1 MKPATV
7 VADTSPLIAL
17 AVMDLLPVLPMFFN
31 TVLVPSAVVS
41 ECLHDLSKAMAA
53 EISAALSSRLLVEQS
68 VANQEYCVLLAQILD
83 PGEAETIAL
92 AKEKNAI
99 ALIDEA
105 AARKVAAREN
115 IEFAGSLSVLIR
127 AKQENLIPAAA
138 PLLNRLLEHGYH
150 LDKSLF
156 QYVVDTCGES
166 EMSPEEVRR
175 MRGSGWEGDLDEMRA
190 SRRT

>member
-17 AVMDLLPVLPMFFN
+17 AVMGLLPVLPMFFN
-31 TVLVPSAVVS
+31 TVLVPPAVAG

-53 EISAALSSRLLVEQS
+53 ETSAALSSRLLVEQS

-83 PGEAETIAL
+83 SGEAETIAL
-92 AKEKNAI
+92 AKQKNAI

-105 AARKVAAREN
+105 AARKVAAGEN

-127 AKQENLIPAAA
+127 AKQENLIPA
-138 PLLNRLLEHGYH
+138 LGHEL
-150 LDKSLF
+150 
-156 QYVVDTCGES
+156 
-166 EMSPEEVRR
+166 
-175 MRGSGWEGDLDEMRA
+175 
-190 SRRT
+190 